1 MDRTSSRPALPCP
14 GPGEDSLIQTVPAR
28 CRRPAGCAPHH
39 GESLCAALPYLCRRR
54 NRRCPLT
61 CQASARAR
69 RCAAPSAGACVAGTR
84 QGGSRLTIRQRTG
97 APLRHNTW
105 RRRPAGTLLPFTA
118 AAGAQ
123 PSIPGPSDEPVSA
136 RGVRPLSEPYPVQD
150 YSGAVGRARDATHHA
165 TPACVRA
172 HGARS
177 YGAGGGRQIRPG
189 IWRAFVMGCQS
200 CSTRR
205 TPTETCLQPVGRS
218 G

>member
-1 MDRTSSRPALPCP
+1 MARWALDGPDVQTCPPPVPGRGALSKQYLRGVDGPAAARPTTGSLFPACDFSSKRACTALP
-14 GPGEDSLIQTVPAR
+14 R
-28 CRRPAGCAPHH
+28 APV
-39 GESLCAALPYLCRRR
+39 RRR
-54 NRRCPLT
+54 QVSSDVSPFDSG
-61 CQASARAR
+61 QALRSDTTHG
-69 RCAAPSAGACVAGTR
+69 AAV
-84 QGGSRLTIRQRTG
+84 QQVV
-97 APLRHNTW
+97 
-105 RRRPAGTLLPFTA
+105 LLLLFTA

-123 PSIPGPSDEPVSA
+123 PSIPRPSDEPVSA

-205 TPTETCLQPVGRS
+205 TPTAACRA
-218 G
+218 